1 MQRKYWNKRP
11 LVIGGGGL
19 NLLKIWEKNNFR
31 KGPNERHTDFGQ
43 NWFPRTALA
52 PWSGRALWLPG
63 SSLEPRRR
71 QLCVCS
77 AHTSSFPSWKH
88 VSGSHLTLSPPDR
101 ESYYLMPESLP
112 TMGKVAFLPPSPAL
126 QIWLTP
132 ISIIPPNR
140 FACCCFLLTTVIVAP
155 TLS

>member
-1 MQRKYWNKRP
+1 M
-11 LVIGGGGL
+11 
-19 NLLKIWEKNNFR
+19 
-31 KGPNERHTDFGQ
+31 KGILISDKTGSLARRSPPGQ
-43 NWFPRTALA
+43 AGRCGCRARA
-52 PWSGRALWLPG
+52 WSRAVG
-63 SSLEPRRR
+63 SW
-71 QLCVCS
+71 CVCS